1 MPRPGAP
8 ESSTSTSYP
17 TSVSFAATYSAASRS
32 PTVPSGSPVLVVSIA
47 MSCEASST
55 TSSSAALVMV
65 DLPTTG
71 PVEGPPDVRLSL
83 PRARQ
88 GRALVRVAEWQTR

>member
-1 MPRPGAP
+1 M
-8 ESSTSTSYP
+8 
-17 TSVSFAATYSAASRS
+17 SFPATYSAASRS

-65 DLPTTG
+65 TSYHR
-71 PVEGPPDVRLSL
+71 VEGPRTSAILAAQ
-83 PRARQ
+83 ARQ